1 MAAIGHDP
9 ALFGPMLFHS
19 SIRKEL
25 ARSFGATLVVLATV
39 VMTITLIRTLGQA
52 TRGNFDPAD
61 VMLVM
66 GYAVLAD
73 MPTILALSLFIA
85 IIASVS
91 RMYRDSEMAIWF
103 ASGIGLL
110 GLLRPLLRF
119 AWPILLVV
127 AAMALVVQPWSRQR
141 IDDMQAQYEKRGDI
155 DRLEAGQFQ
164 ESASGDR
171 VFFIEKDGGGKTAGS
186 NVFIAT
192 TENGKETVT
201 SARSGRIETVGSD
214 RFLVLM
220 SGQRLERTPGQPGL
234 KLSEFTEYRVRV
246 GESSPDAKELLT
258 VHARS
263 TLSLLRQGG
272 LPDLAELSWRLGLI
286 FSAMN
291 LVLLGLAVSSVNTRV
306 GRSSY
311 ILFALMTFVLY
322 FNLLN
327 LGQGW
332 IAAGQVKFGVLM
344 LGLHGGV
351 LLLAALTL
359 ARRHNSWR
367 WTLPWRRR
375 QMQSVGHEP

>member
-1 MAAIGHDP
+1 
-9 ALFGPMLFHS
+9 MLFHS
-19 SIRKEL
+19 SVRKEL

-91 RMYRDSEMAIWF
+91 RMYRDSEMVIWF
-103 ASGIGLL
+103 ASGVGLL
-110 GLLRPLLRF
+110 GLLRPLLHF

-127 AAMALVVQPWSRQR
+127 IAMALLVQPWSRQR
-141 IDDMQAQYEKRGDI
+141 IDGMQAQYEKRGDI

-171 VFFIEKDGGGKTAGS
+171 VFFIEKDSDGKTAGS

-192 TENGKETVT
+192 MDKGKDTVT

-214 RFLVLM
+214 RFLVLTN
-220 SGQRLERTPGQPGL
+220 GQRLERTPGQPGL
-234 KLSEFTEYRVRV
+234 KVSEFTEYRVRV
-246 GESSPDAKELLT
+246 GESAPGAQELLT

-263 TLSLLRQGG
+263 TLSLLQQRS
-272 LPDLAELSWRLGLI
+272 LPDMAELSWRLGLI

-291 LVLLGLAVSSVNTRV
+291 LVLLGLAVSSVNPRV

-327 LGQGW
+327 LGQSW
-332 IAAGQVKFGVLM
+332 IAAGQVGFGVLM

-351 LLLAALTL
+351 LLVAVLTL

-367 WTLPWRRR
+367 WSVARRR
-375 QMQSVGHEP
+375 MQAQALGQDA